1 MNELEK
7 KVVNNIKAM
16 VERNTYNCPEIY
28 GVIPDTDGV
37 CISTI
42 VDSLKDLG
50 FKGRIEESMGFTF
63 IAIKNEDF
71 INPNK

>member
-7 KVVNNIKAM
+7 KVIENIKAM
-16 VERNTYNCPEIY
+16 VESNTYNCPEVY
-28 GVIPDTDGV
+28 GVIPDTKGV
-37 CISTI
+37 CIESI
-42 VDSLKDLG
+42 VKKLKELG
-50 FKGRIEESMGFTF
+50 YKGRIEESMGFTF

>member
-16 VERNTYNCPEIY
+16 VEKNTYNCPEVY
-28 GVIPDTDGV
+28 GVIPDTEGV
-37 CISTI
+37 CIESI
-42 VDSLKDLG
+42 VKKLKELG
-50 FKGRIEESMGFTF
+50 YKGRIEESMGFTF
-63 IAIKNEDF
+63 IAIQNKDF